1 MVSVDHLDSLSYHD
15 STHERKHLV
24 SLSEKIPP
32 RAARP
37 APDENI
43 NVSIGLSE
51 GLGQSLDSSDTSRQL
66 CGEIFVQGSIPTT
79 NYSHF
84 DSRYVKHYWNS
95 VLEPADRESS
105 NVTTSQSGK
114 DAVKYLY
121 SSIDQI
127 SSATCVFG
135 PSVESFERLNKER
148 NDSAPSVLSQE
159 SELSYCTSGEDAD
172 LASYDRKHHLKS
184 VEQREKPLL
193 HSQALC
199 CDYDDVIEI
208 ASGNSRKD
216 DSGNCS
222 SIMYVSSTLNHAKD
236 CELGDT
242 NVDREMVFKSQASRF
257 DSASLDSLT
266 SATFNEALPHE
277 ATNKG
282 ERVCIGGWESSK
294 RTKVNQQ
301 DLAVIER
308 ASQVNQQDLAVI
320 ERANALSDHDDLDT
334 PRFSRESG
342 YFGNESL
349 HV

>member
-1 MVSVDHLDSLSYHD
+1 MVSIDHLDSLSYHD

-121 SSIDQI
+121 SSIDQV

-135 PSVESFERLNKER
+135 PSVESFESLNKEKD
-148 NDSAPSVLSQE
+148 DSAPSVLSQE
-159 SELSYCTSGEDAD
+159 SELSYCTSGEDAE
-172 LASYDRKHHLKS
+172 LASYDRGHHLKS

-193 HSQALC
+193 HSQALRS
-199 CDYDDVIEI
+199 DYDDFIEI

-222 SIMYVSSTLNHAKD
+222 SIAYISSTLNCAKNSD
-236 CELGDT
+236 LGDT
-242 NVDREMVFKSQASRF
+242 NVDHEMVLNSSSRF

-282 ERVCIGGWESSK
+282 AERVNIGGWESSK

-308 ASQVNQQDLAVI
+308 A
-320 ERANALSDHDDLDT
+320 NASSLSDQDDLDT